1 MVGMS
6 PALYSTAQPQ
16 PRRQSVCT
24 QSLASRLYLTLL
36 VTTIPRIPR
45 RARYTD
51 HSAELMIS
59 IISRAHTRMGYHPEA
74 PQPEIIFNISH
85 LCCYQLHT
93 ILIAHLEKHI
103 RLHLTPAYLSARVCH
118 DRIRNKGYE

>member
-1 MVGMS
+1 
-6 PALYSTAQPQ
+6 
-16 PRRQSVCT
+16 
-24 QSLASRLYLTLL
+24 
-36 VTTIPRIPR
+36 
-45 RARYTD
+45 
-51 HSAELMIS
+51 
-59 IISRAHTRMGYHPEA
+59 MGYHPEA

-118 DRIRNKGYE
+118 DRIRNKGYEKGGTTLSARTDQIPNPDI